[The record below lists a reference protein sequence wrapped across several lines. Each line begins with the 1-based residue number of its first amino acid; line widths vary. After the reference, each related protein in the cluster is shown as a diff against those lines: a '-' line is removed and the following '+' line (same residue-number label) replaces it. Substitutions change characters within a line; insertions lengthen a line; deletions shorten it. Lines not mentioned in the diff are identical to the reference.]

1 MSIRMKLLL
10 SYAAMLIIPLILL
23 IATSLLLAVVFR
35 GDLQSLKSAHE
46 MKFEG
51 LEESDYHSL
60 IKYTILNDPDLL
72 TDKHFL
78 DDISADML
86 NKNTYLYIRSG
97 SDVLYS
103 SDYIL
108 SQKELIAGLPSFKH
122 AGIWSELK
130 NKADGNVWYQIVQY
144 DLSTKDLQPVSLF
157 LLTEIDP
164 LVHFAR
170 SFFPILFLSTLVILV
185 LTHTLLT
192 YFMSK
197 RIIRP
202 LLELRK
208 AAQQVSEGNLDFQVR
223 VSGKDEIGQLGMAF
237 EEMRSRLQES
247 IQMQLQY
254 ESNRKELI
262 TNISHDLKTPLT
274 AIKGYVD
281 GILEGVADSPEK
293 SEKYMRTIA
302 TKAGEMDRLIDELF
316 LYSKLD
322 MQKLP
327 FTFESVPIYAFLQ
340 DWAEEL
346 QMELEKQGVRLNL
359 EIAIEEGIHVAV
371 DRDSFKRVLSNVIQ
385 NSIKYMNKEQKRISL
400 QSFAQNN
407 KIILVIEDN
416 GPGIPEAAVR
426 HIFER
431 FYRAEQSR
439 NSYTGGSGLG
449 LAIAKGIMLGH
460 KGDIYAESVEGEGT
474 RIYIVLPIEE
484 EGSSQ

>member
-1 MSIRMKLLL
+1 MKLLL
-10 SYAAMLIIPLILL
+10 SYAAMLIIPLTLL

-60 IKYTILNDPDLL
+60 IKYTILKDPVFL
-72 TDKHFL
+72 TDKSFL

-86 NKNTYLYIRSG
+86 NKNTHLYIRSG

-103 SDYIL
+103 SDDI
-108 SQKELIAGLPSFKH
+108 SSKKKLIAGLPSFNH
-122 AGIWSELK
+122 AGTWSELK
-130 NKADGNVWYQIVQY
+130 NKADGNEWYQIVQY
-144 DLSTKDLQPVSLF
+144 DVSTKGQQPVSLF

-247 IQMQLQY
+247 IQLQQQY

-327 FTFESVPIYAFLQ
+327 FTFESVPIYAFLL

-346 QMELEKQGVRLNL
+346 QMELEKQGVRLDA
-359 EIAIEEGIHVAV
+359 EISIEEGIHVAV

-416 GPGIPEAAVR
+416 GPGIPKEAVR

-460 KGDIYAESVEGEGT
+460 QGDIYAESVEGEGT
-474 RIYIVLPIEE
+474 RIYVVLPIEE